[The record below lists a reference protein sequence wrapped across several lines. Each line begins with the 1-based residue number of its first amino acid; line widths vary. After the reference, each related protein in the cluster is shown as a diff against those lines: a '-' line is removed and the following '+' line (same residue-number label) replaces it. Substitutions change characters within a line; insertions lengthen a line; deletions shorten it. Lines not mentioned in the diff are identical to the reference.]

1 MKTSTKIW
9 FTTATLLI
17 VLGSIIFVI
26 AMSLNGWNFTE
37 LNTSNYKTST
47 YDINQDFNSISFE
60 TEFVSIEFNLSN
72 DEKCKV
78 VCFEDENEKS
88 SVSVEKQTLTV
99 KSKSAS
105 NKKWYE
111 YIGIN
116 FNEPKITVY
125 LPKNQ
130 YDLLLVKNNSG
141 SIEIPKDLNFT
152 DIDIN
157 LTAGD
162 VNLSSA
168 VSEKIKIKTTT
179 GSIVLKNVAADTL
192 DLSVK
197 TGDITA
203 YNLEC
208 NGEIKADV
216 TTGGLN
222 LSDANCNNFSS
233 NGNTGEIT
241 LNNVISKNQ
250 ISIERTTGD
259 IKFVKCDAETLF
271 IKTSTG
277 DVSGTLLSQKTFSA
291 KSKVG
296 NVKIPQTASGGKCEI
311 TTNTGDID
319 VDIF

>member
-1 MKTSTKIW
+1 MRTSTKIW
-9 FTTATLLI
+9 LTTATLLI

-26 AMSLNGWNFTE
+26 AMSLNGWDFTK
-37 LNTSNYKTST
+37 LNTSNYKTNT
-47 YDINQDFNSISFE
+47 YDINQDFNNISFE
-60 TEFVSIEFNLSN
+60 TEFVNIEFNLSN
-72 DEKCKV
+72 DGKCKV
-78 VCFEDENEKS
+78 GCFEDENEKS
-88 SVSVEKQTLTV
+88 SVSVENQTLTV
-99 KSKSAS
+99 KSAK

-111 YIGIN
+111 YIGVN
-116 FNEPKITVY
+116 FSEPKITVY

-130 YDLLLVKNNSG
+130 YDLLSVKNNSG
-141 SIEIPKDLNFT
+141 SIEIPKDLNFA

-157 LTAGD
+157 LTTGD
-162 VNLSSA
+162 VNLLSA

-179 GSIVLKNVAADTL
+179 GNIVLKNAVADTL

-216 TTGGLN
+216 TTGSVN
-222 LSDANCNNFSS
+222 LSDVNCNNFSS
-233 NGNTGEIT
+233 NGNTGDIM

-277 DVSGTLLSQKTFSA
+277 DVGGTLLSQKTFSA

-296 NVKIPQTASGGKCEI
+296 DVKIPQTASGGKCEI

-319 VDIF
+319 IDIY